1 MTKTIEKIVEGFLI
15 LSIQSYETIA
25 NVHKMKNANASSV
38 QNNLGGRLH
47 GHLALNITPAVSNR
61 ILAIPYDITTG
72 RVENLIIP
80 SIAMG
85 PQIASILLAYE
96 YAVKYFINND
106 NTNKALKQQLVGSVE
121 PIYLKA
127 IHSKYVGFGTQ
138 TCLYMLAHIYNN
150 YTAIS
155 AYYIHRNDQAMKNKY
170 DPNLPIR
177 NIFKKI
183 DEPVE
188 FASAGKNP

>member
-72 RVENLIIP
+72 RVENPIIP

-96 YAVKYFINND
+96 YAVKYFINHD
-106 NTNKALKQQLVGSVE
+106 NTNKALKQKLIGDVKL
-121 PIYLKA
+121 IYLKS
-127 IHSKYVGFGTQ
+127 ICNKYVGF
-138 TCLYMLAHIYNN
+138 
-150 YTAIS
+150 
-155 AYYIHRNDQAMKNKY
+155 
-170 DPNLPIR
+170 
-177 NIFKKI
+177 
-183 DEPVE
+183 
-188 FASAGKNP
+188 